1 MRRNPA
7 AGGQGLA
14 HVSTER
20 LKRLLKR
27 LHDGALVCPIT
38 QMTLVVAGLP
48 DLVDEVGHLQ
58 GLEARAAIAVVV
70 AVIAERA
77 QFEKRLA
84 QVARDA

>member
-14 HVSTER
+14 HVSTEK

-27 LHDGALVCPIT
+27 LHDGTLICPIT

-58 GLEARAAIAVVV
+58 GLDARSSIAVVV

-84 QVARDA
+84 QLQRE

>member
-7 AGGQGLA
+7 SGGQGLA

-20 LKRLLKR
+20 LKRMLKR

-58 GLEARAAIAVVV
+58 GLDARAATAVVV
-70 AVIAERA
+70 AVLAERA
-77 QFEKRLA
+77 QFEKRMA
-84 QVARDA
+84 QRPPE